1 MAPEAVPRVIV
12 RLGVVEVR
20 ELAKLDI
27 EPASVQFFFFGFIMS
42 H

>member
-20 ELAKLDI
+20 ELAN
-27 EPASVQFFFFGFIMS
+27 SVALEVLNPHRLFFFFLT
-42 H
+42 